1 MNFPRRKFLH
11 LAAGAVALPIVT
23 RGATA
28 QTYPTRPITMVV
40 PLPAGGTTDVIAR
53 VVAERMG
60 KYLGRSVIIENIG
73 GAEGSIG
80 LGRVARAKPDGYT
93 IDLASMGPH
102 VLNGALFS
110 LQYDVLNAFVPIAP
124 IITTPALLFGRKTLA
139 SSDLMELMDWLKANP
154 NRVSVAVSSA
164 SFHLVIAL
172 FQRETRT
179 QLNLVPYR
187 GDGPAVQDLV
197 AGHIDLAFSTPDK
210 LPLARTGNLKVYA
223 ATSEARLAAA
233 PDVPTFNE
241 MRLPAVTYE
250 AWFGLFAPKGT
261 PPDVVGK
268 LNAATVDAM
277 VDPAIRSRIAELG
290 FEVFPREQQSMEA
303 LDAMVKAGAAKW
315 WPLIKELGIKA
326 E

>member
-1 MNFPRRKFLH
+1 MKLWRRQFLQ
-11 LAAGAVALPIVT
+11 LAALPAVSGV
-23 RGATA
+23 ATA

-40 PLPAGGTTDVIAR
+40 PFPAGGTTDVIAR

-60 KYLGRSVIIENIG
+60 KYLGRSVIIENVG

-110 LQYDVLNAFVPIAP
+110 LQYDVLNDFVPIAP
-124 IITTPALLFGRKTLA
+124 VITTPALLFGRKTLA
-139 SSDLMELMDWLKANP
+139 GGDLTELMEWLNANP
-154 NRVSVAVSSA
+154 NKVSAGIGSA
-164 SFHLVIAL
+164 ALHLVTAV
-172 FQRETRT
+172 FQRETGT
-179 QLNLVPYR
+179 HLTLVPYR

-223 ATSEARLAAA
+223 VTSEARLAAA
-233 PDVPTFNE
+233 PDIPTFNE
-241 MRLPAVTYE
+241 MRLPAVTFG
-250 AWFGLFAPKGT
+250 AWIGLFAPKGT
-261 PPDVVGK
+261 SPDVIGK
-268 LNAATVDAM
+268 LNAAAVDAM
-277 VDPAIRSRIAELG
+277 ANPAIRSRVAELG
-290 FEVFPREQQSMEA
+290 FEVFPRERQSMEA
-303 LDAMVKAGAAKW
+303 LDAMVRAGAAKW